1 MPYFRIRQ
9 GNLTV
14 AKVSGPLPV
23 SESEIL
29 HYAMQYRQDG
39 DITIQRQE
47 RCPSAGS
54 EWFWKRHIFM
64 AKWPAE
70 TAVK

>member
-9 GNLTV
+9 GGVTV
-14 AKVSGPLPV
+14 ASASGPDPV
-23 SESEIL
+23 AQESIL

-39 DITIQRQE
+39 DLTIQRQE
-47 RCPSAGS
+47 RSPSAGS
-54 EWFWKRHIFM
+54 EWFWKRHMFM